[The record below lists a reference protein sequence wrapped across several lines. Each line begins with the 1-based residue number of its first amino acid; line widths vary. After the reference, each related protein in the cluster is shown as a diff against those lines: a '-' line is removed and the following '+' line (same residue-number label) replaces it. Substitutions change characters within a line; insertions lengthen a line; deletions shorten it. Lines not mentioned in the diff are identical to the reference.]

1 MQTKYHDI
9 VETSFQSFAKEL
21 ELKVL
26 DGWAIDKSNPGDVI
40 GMYGGTFTVTLSRNY
55 ETVDRFRKSA
65 AATQDA
71 PKLSPAES
79 LARARQARASK
90 GGNKG

>member
-9 VETSFQSFAKEL
+9 VETNIASFAKEL
-21 ELKVL
+21 ELKIL
-26 DGWAIDKSNPGDVI
+26 DGWAIDKSNEGDVI
-40 GMYGGTFTVTLSRNY
+40 GFYGGTYTVTLSRNY

-79 LARARQARASK
+79 LARARQARSNKA
-90 GGNKG
+90 GNKG